1 MKVRRSQHHQFII
14 PTDDAELRFRFDRG
28 HRATDVFEK
37 DSDIVIAMLLFIQT
51 TWVQFQTPSCIG
63 IRCIHR
69 WEWLR
74 LKTRRIR
81 IIDVRRKITEEERLT
96 RWRGAVR
103 ATYLMIHKCENEHKC
118 RSVREDESDSEKVR
132 LWLCRIDDDAL
143 DEGAEAV
150 DALAVVVVLAPG
162 LEDELAVA
170 DDRLLSMMIAE
181 KRKQRVFLDD
191 VLHNILWVHRLTYWT
206 SKRSRKRCLST
217 NVLWIQCSKKNN
229 STISLSK
236 KDYRVGM
243 NERTMDGH
251 ALTWLRRGKC
261 SDWNW
266 LSPDRCNPIA
276 ECIQRHSKY
285 RPEWLLHVFYQ
296 VPDKQENLEED
307 KTHIESRCS
316 SAHHSLF
323 DCSLRRSSSYCQQ
336 RSVH

>member
-1 MKVRRSQHHQFII
+1 
-14 PTDDAELRFRFDRG
+14 
-28 HRATDVFEK
+28 
-37 DSDIVIAMLLFIQT
+37 
-51 TWVQFQTPSCIG
+51 
-63 IRCIHR
+63 
-69 WEWLR
+69 
-74 LKTRRIR
+74 
-81 IIDVRRKITEEERLT
+81 
-96 RWRGAVR
+96 
-103 ATYLMIHKCENEHKC
+103 MIHKCENEHKC

-150 DALAVVVVLAPG
+150 DALAVVVVVVLAPA

-191 VLHNILWVHRLTYWT
+191 VLHNISRVHRLTYWN

-217 NVLWIQCSKKNN
+217 NFLWMQCKKKKQFNYFVVKE
-229 STISLSK
+229 ILA

-243 NERTMDGH
+243 NERTMDCH
-251 ALTWLRRGKC
+251 ALTLLRRGKW
-261 SDWNW
+261 SDRNW
-266 LSPDRCNPIA
+266 FSPDRCNPIA

-285 RPEWLLHVFYQ
+285 RPEWLLHVFCR
-296 VPDKQENLEED
+296 VPDRQENLEED
-307 KTHIESRCS
+307 KTHIGFRCS
-316 SAHHSLF
+316 SHHSLL